1 MVFGSVREK
10 GKIFPFMTRT
20 HAPFRKAQSAE
31 AESLPFYQPYRSHFF
46 RCQKVA
52 FSSMFIFLFS

>member
-31 AESLPFYQPYRSHFF
+31 AESLPFFNRTGRYFLQP
-46 RCQKVA
+46 K
-52 FSSMFIFLFS
+52 